1 MPDVPTALPD
11 KAKVR
16 ALIKGRGYQVDCFA
30 RNIGLSPWTLYA
42 VTGRTR
48 PVSLRV
54 LRRIAAG
61 LSTPANPVKIG
72 DISDW
77 AGEDID
83 DDIESGAETKIPA

>member
-16 ALIKGRGYQVDCFA
+16 ALIKGRGYQIDGFA
-30 RNIGLSPWTLYA
+30 RNIGVSPWTLYSI
-42 VTGRTR
+42 TGRQRRT
-48 PVSLRV
+48 SLKM

-61 LSTPANPVKIG
+61 LSTPARPVRLS

-77 AGEDID
+77 DGD
-83 DDIESGAETKIPA
+83 DDIGSDTETRIPA

>member
-16 ALIKGRGYQVDCFA
+16 ALIKGRGYQIDGFA
-30 RNIGLSPWTLYA
+30 RNIGLSPWTLYSI
-42 VTGRTR
+42 TGRTR
-48 PVSLRV
+48 PVSLKM

-61 LSTPANPVKIG
+61 LSTPSRPVKLS

-77 AGEDID
+77 AGDD
-83 DDIESGAETKIPA
+83 DDIESDAETKIPA